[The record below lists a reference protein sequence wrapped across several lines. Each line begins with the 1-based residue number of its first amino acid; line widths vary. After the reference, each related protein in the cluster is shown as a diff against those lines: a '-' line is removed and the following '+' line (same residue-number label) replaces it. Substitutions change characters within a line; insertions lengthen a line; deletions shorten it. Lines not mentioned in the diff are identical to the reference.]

1 MVWTKLV
8 WASGSRPQSEPR
20 VQCEHKQAWTNS
32 HQHYSDSGGLQTA
45 TTGHFPSASLNC
57 AVLNTWIFIGIYF
70 AKPMGVTCLPF
81 GCQGGSLGVTSLK
94 IFITWHSPVFIRY
107 KQMLSLKRFSLV
119 HIKKARKTPRCLSV
133 WLLRC
138 VFSVYLFEVPR
149 SPSLLSKRPLPELK
163 VKSVWLDLTAV
174 PGSPWLPT
182 QVYQT
187 CPWPS
192 FLLLQKHIKCQAF
205 QHRLKQALEKGPK
218 KRY

>member
-1 MVWTKLV
+1 MSERQPTAERAQSSVWTQTGLDELAPTLLRLR
-8 WASGSRPQSEPR
+8 WP
-20 VQCEHKQAWTNS
+20 TNS
-32 HQHYSDSGGLQTA
+32 YNWPFSQCIIKLCCIKHLDIYRHLFCKTDGSDLFTFWLSG
-45 TTGHFPSASLNC
+45 
-57 AVLNTWIFIGIYF
+57 W
-70 AKPMGVTCLPF
+70 KF
-81 GCQGGSLGVTSLK
+81 GCHLIK
-94 IFITWHSPVFIRY
+94 NFITWHSPVFIRY

-138 VFSVYLFEVPR
+138 VFSVYLFEVLC

-163 VKSVWLDLTAV
+163 VKSVWLDLTAA

-192 FLLLQKHIKCQAF
+192 FLLLQKHIKCRAF